1 MDLFKKLQ
9 LEMAVKQQRDMLPEF
24 LQLCQVTATQMKM
37 YYDSLRKAG
46 FTEAQAM
53 DLLSYHGID
62 VGRMSHIDKGGYEN
76 D

>member
-9 LEMAVKQQRDMLPEF
+9 LEMAIKEQRNILPEF

-37 YYDSLRKAG
+37 YYESLKEAG
-46 FTEAQAM
+46 FTNEQAM
-53 DLLSYHGID
+53 DLLSYHGVD
-62 VGRMSHIDKGGYEN
+62 VGRMSHMDKGGNQN

>member
-9 LEMAVKQQRDMLPEF
+9 LEMAIKEQRNILPEF

-37 YYDSLRKAG
+37 YYDSLRQAG
-46 FTEAQAM
+46 FTNEQAI
-53 DLLSYHGID
+53 DLLSYHGVD
-62 VGRMSHIDKGGYEN
+62 VGRMSHMDKGGCEN

>member
-9 LEMAVKQQRDMLPEF
+9 LEMAIKEQRSILPEF

-37 YYDSLRKAG
+37 YYDSLRQAG
-46 FTEAQAM
+46 FTNEQAM
-53 DLLSYHGID
+53 DLLSYHGVD
-62 VGRMSHIDKGGYEN
+62 VGRMSHMDKGGNQN

>member
-9 LEMAVKQQRDMLPEF
+9 LEMAIKEQRNILPEF

-37 YYDSLRKAG
+37 YYDALREAG
-46 FTEAQAM
+46 FTNEQAM
-53 DLLSYHGID
+53 DLLSYHGVDI
-62 VGRMSHIDKGGYEN
+62 GRMSHMDKGGNQN

>member
-1 MDLFKKLQ
+1 MDLFKKFQ
-9 LEMAVKQQRDMLPEF
+9 LEMAIKEQRNILPEF

-37 YYDSLRKAG
+37 YYDSLREAG
-46 FTEAQAM
+46 FTNEQAM

-62 VGRMSHIDKGGYEN
+62 IGRASHTDKGGSQN

>member
-24 LQLCQVTATQMKM
+24 LQLYQVTATQMKM
-37 YYDSLRKAG
+37 YYDSLRQAG
-46 FTEAQAM
+46 FTNEQAM
-53 DLLSYHGID
+53 DLLSYHGVD
-62 VGRMSHIDKGGYEN
+62 VGRMSHMDKGGNQN